1 MPEFMSVRSATLL
14 VTLFLVVG
22 VVGTACSKSPTTT
35 SPTVAPPT
43 GSAQDAAGGGG
54 VTLEQGL
61 GDALVFTPT
70 KLTVKQGDTIT
81 VSNVGTMP
89 HTFTVTGQSVR
100 LVNTPGQS
108 KQVKI
113 DLAPGTYAFVCTYHA
128 ASGMTGT
135 LVVK

>member
-1 MPEFMSVRSATLL
+1 MPEFTNVHRGMLL

-22 VVGTACSKSPTTT
+22 VAGTACSKSSSTT
-35 SPTVAPPT
+35 SPAVASPA
-43 GSAQDAAGGGG
+43 GSAQVSAGGGG

-89 HTFTVTGQSVR
+89 HTFTVTDQSIR
-100 LVNTPGQS
+100 AVNTPGQS